1 VRLRIVWNYPALAT
15 FYDLRVHEATVL
27 DRAVI
32 RFAETGEGDLEWD
45 PPHHRL
51 RTGAHDAMLDIDT
64 ETRVVTVL
72 RIYRASIRQ

>member
-1 VRLRIVWNYPALAT
+1 MKFAVAWAHAAFST
-15 FYDLRVHEATVL
+15 FYALSVKEATAV

-51 RTGAHDAMLDIDT
+51 RTSTHDALLVLDRDA
-64 ETRVVTVL
+64 RRLTVL
-72 RIYRASIRQ
+72 RIYRAR